1 MTDTPEPLTV
11 EQSRP
16 NLGFAVLAV
25 VKYQRRCG
33 MLRVEPDLS
42 HEVYA
47 AYEKALDTLIAAARR
62 EGAQQALEDVAHEIT
77 LGIQGERHQRT
88 GLNPPFHKDRYFL
101 EGMRAAREIVTDV
114 IHRRASLPLETPNP

>member
-1 MTDTPEPLTV
+1 MTLDTPEPLTV
-11 EQSRP
+11 AQAREALIRT
-16 NLGFAVLAV
+16 LWVL
-25 VKYQRRCG
+25 
-33 MLRVEPDLS
+33 PDRKSTLN
-42 HEVYA
+42 A
-47 AYEKALDTLIAAARR
+47 ALDTLIAAARR

>member
-1 MTDTPEPLTV
+1 MSDTPEPLTV

-33 MLRVEPDLS
+33 MLRVEPDLG

-62 EGAQQALEDVAHEIT
+62 EMRDRAAKLAEDEANRLYDLALDHGQGSYVEDVAEAI
-77 LGIQGERHQRT
+77 
-88 GLNPPFHKDRYFL
+88 
-101 EGMRAAREIVTDV
+101 
-114 IHRRASLPLETPNP
+114 ASLPLETPNP